1 MIDFNENKCKNNII
15 YNVLIFKRTKNEY
28 ALSNA
33 KKEIEIL
40 AKYYRLSLR
49 KKQVSDID
57 IALEEFVINNKGYV
71 DTIINLYNAL

>member
-1 MIDFNENKCKNNII
+1 MIDFNEFKCKNNII
-15 YNVLIFKRTKNEY
+15 YNVLLFKRTKNEY

-33 KKEIEIL
+33 KKEIEAL

-49 KKQVSDID
+49 KQFNIDID

-71 DTIINLYNAL
+71 TTIINLYSAL